1 MKFPSH
7 GDSLIGWDEY
17 LQKDNSASQF
27 LFKKYCQALNH

>member
-7 GDSLIGWDEY
+7 GNSMIGWDEY

-27 LFKKYCQALNH
+27 LFK

>member
-1 MKFPSH
+1 MAHMKFPSH

-27 LFKKYCQALNH
+27 LFK

>member
-7 GDSLIGWDEY
+7 GGSLIGWDEY

-27 LFKKYCQALNH
+27 LFK